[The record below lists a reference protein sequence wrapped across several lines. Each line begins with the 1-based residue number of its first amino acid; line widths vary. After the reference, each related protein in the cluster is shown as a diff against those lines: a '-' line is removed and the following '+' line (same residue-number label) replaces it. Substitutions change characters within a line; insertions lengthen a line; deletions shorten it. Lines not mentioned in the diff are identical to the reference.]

1 MNEQF
6 KSGFAAIIG
15 RPNVGKST
23 LLNHILKTK
32 LVITSPTAQTTRNT
46 VQGIYTDEEAQ
57 MIFLDT
63 PGIHK
68 PQDGLGSF
76 MNATALGSIAGTD
89 IILLMEAADERIG
102 KGDRFIVERLKS
114 EAECPVY
121 LLLNKS
127 DLLTKDEM
135 LAKLTQWSALYPFK
149 EIIPISALNGD
160 NLDDL
165 MATLKS
171 DLPEGDQI
179 YPEEMI
185 TDHPEQFILSEFIR
199 EKILYFTHDEIP
211 HDVAIVIQQWE
222 EDDDHIH
229 IMADIVVNRKSQKGI
244 LIGKQG
250 AMIKKIKQQARRD
263 MRRFSGKNVDLELY
277 VKVEKD
283 WRNKQ
288 TYLKEFGYNS
298 DDYS

>member
-1 MNEQF
+1 MY
-6 KSGFAAIIG
+6 KSGFISIIG

-250 AMIKKIKQQARRD
+250 AMIRKIKQQARRD

>member
-1 MNEQF
+1 MY
-6 KSGFAAIIG
+6 KSGFISIIG

-68 PQDGLGSF
+68 PEDGLGSF

>member
-1 MNEQF
+1 MY
-6 KSGFAAIIG
+6 KSGFISIIG

-135 LAKLTQWSALYPFK
+135 LAKLTQWNALYPFK

>member
-1 MNEQF
+1 MY
-6 KSGFAAIIG
+6 KSGFISIIG

-149 EIIPISALNGD
+149 EIIPISALKGD

>member
-1 MNEQF
+1 MY
-6 KSGFAAIIG
+6 KSGFISIIG

-222 EDDDHIH
+222 EDDNHIH

>member
-1 MNEQF
+1 MY
-6 KSGFAAIIG
+6 KSGFISIIG